1 MPSVLLVTLTME
13 PLMLVPLLSFF
24 HPQRLWLLA
33 IVPVLLL
40 AYWVLLRRRQGRS
53 RQFGI
58 DHLER
63 VLPRQAAW
71 KRHVAVLAAVLS
83 LASLTVAFAQPKDAV
98 NVPRER
104 ATVVLAI
111 DVSRSMEATDVDP
124 NRLDAAKVAAQGF
137 VDMLPRGF
145 NVSLVAFAGTSAM
158 IVPPT
163 TDRGMV
169 NRAIE
174 NLALAPS
181 TAIGEGIHSS
191 LDAMTLVPP
200 DPDDPDA
207 PTPGAIV
214 LLSDGYTNI
223 GRSSQEAARKA
234 RDLGY
239 PIYTIAYGTPNGYV
253 VSNGRREPVP
263 VNAVELAT
271 VARESGGQAFKAG
284 SSNEL
289 SDVYSSIARS
299 VGYEKVDQEVTE
311 LYAGIALAFA
321 ILASL
326 AVASLA
332 ARWP

>member
-1 MPSVLLVTLTME
+1 MIT
-13 PLMLVPLLSFF
+13 PLIAFF
-24 HPQRLWLLA
+24 HPERLWLLL

-40 AYWVLLRRRQGRS
+40 GYWALLQRQRTRTRR
-53 RQFGI
+53 FGI
-58 DHLER
+58 EHLER

-104 ATVVLAI
+104 ATIVVAI
-111 DVSRSMEATDVDP
+111 DVSRSMEAIDVPP
-124 NRLDAAKVAAQGF
+124 NRLEAAKDAAQGF
-137 VDMLPRGF
+137 VELLPRGF
-145 NVSLVAFAGTSAM
+145 NVSLVAFAGSASV

-163 TDRGMV
+163 QDRGLM

-174 NLALAPS
+174 NLQLAPS
-181 TAIGEGIHSS
+181 TAIGEGIYSS
-191 LDAMTLVPP
+191 LDAMALVPP
-200 DPDDPDA
+200 DPDHPDE

-223 GRSSQEAARKA
+223 GRSSTEAARDA
-234 RDLGY
+234 REAGFR
-239 PIYTIAYGTPNGYV
+239 IYTIAYGTPNGYV
-253 VSNGRREPVP
+253 VSEGRREPVP
-263 VNAVELAT
+263 VNPAELAA
-271 VARESGGQAFKAG
+271 VARESGGESFRAG
-284 SSNEL
+284 SSDEL
-289 SDVYSSIARS
+289 QRVYGSIARS

-321 ILASL
+321 IVASL
-326 AVASLA
+326 AVLSLA